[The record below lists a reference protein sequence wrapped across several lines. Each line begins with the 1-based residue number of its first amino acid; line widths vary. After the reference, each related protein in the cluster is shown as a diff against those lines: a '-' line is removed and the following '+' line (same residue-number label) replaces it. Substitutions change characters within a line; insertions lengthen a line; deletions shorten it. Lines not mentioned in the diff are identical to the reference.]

1 MGRRPRLYA
10 RSEHWLQLSKAGCD
24 DAGRSPRPRLL
35 LTLTGDV
42 AETITPVRTGP
53 SHFVLAYLIV
63 LAGLIE
69 GLRRPLADPENDAAA
84 GGAAVPNVLDA
95 AGKCSLGQPAGGSGR
110 RGRACRETRR

>member
-10 RSEHWLQLSKAGCD
+10 RSKHWLQLSKAGCD

-84 GGAAVPNVLDA
+84 GGAAAATHGGPAVPKLLDP
-95 AGKCSLGQPAGGSGR
+95 AGKRSLG
-110 RGRACRETRR
+110 